1 MAVLTQKYRLDLASE
16 ATSKATRLGLSPF
29 ASQYAPRPTLEEV
42 ISGLPLLTHET
53 ALLGI
58 CEDGVPLL
66 LDLHNPSPGALLI
79 IGRETTTAVNLIEV
93 IHQSLLIVN
102 NRFTLELFRVSASIL
117 ATPHPLEHRISPY
130 ERDLESTLRHLADI
144 ANARQNGKMRGP
156 SIVLLID
163 NLEWALNADPEA
175 MWALEYLLHYGPNQK
190 IWPIVATTLDQE
202 SVRLRWLRRFKTL
215 IWAADL
221 SPDVKRQFN
230 LPEHPYSSTLPAP
243 HCFSLKSQGQWLH
256 IWLPE
261 QS

>member
-1 MAVLTQKYRLDLASE
+1 MAILTQKYRMDLASE
-16 ATSKATRLGLSPF
+16 ASSKATHLEISPL

-42 ISGLPLLTHET
+42 ISGLPLLTHEA
-53 ALLGI
+53 ALLGV

-79 IGRETTTAVNLIEV
+79 IGRENTTAVNLIEIV
-93 IHQSLLIVN
+93 HQSLLIAN
-102 NRFTLELFRVSASIL
+102 NQFTLELFRISDSIP
-117 ATPHPLEHRISPY
+117 ATSHPLEHWISPY
-130 ERDLESTLRHLADI
+130 DRTLESTLHRLADI
-144 ANARQNGKMRGP
+144 ASARQNGKMRGP
-156 SIVLLID
+156 SIVLLLD
-163 NLEWALNADPEA
+163 SLEWVLEADPEA

-190 IWPIVATTLDQE
+190 IWSLVATTLDDE

-221 SPDVKRQFN
+221 SPEVKRQFN
-230 LPEHPYSSTLPAP
+230 LPEHPYSSLLPAS

-261 QS
+261 Q